1 MIILVRG
8 IAMWNVLNVVIVVA
22 VGVIV
27 LGFGWWS

>member
-8 IAMWNVLNVVIVVA
+8 IAMWNVLSVVIVVA